1 MRGNALIV
9 DDDAPF
15 RELAR
20 ALLVAEGYDV
30 IGEAADAASALASV
44 RALRPQLVLL
54 DVQLPD
60 LNGFDVARQLA
71 EEPDPP
77 IIVLLSSRGAAS
89 YGHRLAR
96 ASAHGFITKGE
107 ISGAALVA
115 LIGD

>member
-71 EEPDPP
+71 EEPDPR
-77 IIVLLSSRGAAS
+77 SSCCFPAGARRRTGIDWPEPRPTVS
-89 YGHRLAR
+89 SPKAR
-96 ASAHGFITKGE
+96 YRERHWS
-107 ISGAALVA
+107 L
-115 LIGD
+115 